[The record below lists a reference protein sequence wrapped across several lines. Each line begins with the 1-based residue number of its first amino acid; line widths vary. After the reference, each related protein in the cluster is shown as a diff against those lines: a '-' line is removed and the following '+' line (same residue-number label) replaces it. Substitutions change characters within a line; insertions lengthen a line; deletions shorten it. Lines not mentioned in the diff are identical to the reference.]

1 MRLSYDPDAV
11 VDHYHPTDLHA
22 TLERMDRVGR
32 AVVALTERVRTWPVP
47 PRPGLRHRLRA
58 AALAVANLVL
68 PVRRVREAAWRF
80 LCHEAYRE
88 SYWNVKPPDGRLLI
102 GSRLL
107 RIAERDEAVALPEPA
122 GAPDALTAGAPR

>member
-1 MRLSYDPDAV
+1 LRREAGGFDEALGESEDTEFGFRLQHAGMRLSYDPDAV

-88 SYWNVKPPDGRLLI
+88 SYWNVKPPDGRLL
-102 GSRLL
+102 
-107 RIAERDEAVALPEPA
+107 
-122 GAPDALTAGAPR
+122 